1 MRGGDDSA
9 ESVERRAAKEDIVGC
24 GRVNDKE
31 ADGNGFS
38 LGSVTKHGV
47 KVNVAVSGNLFPKEA
62 IDGFVIW
69 NHGSFWE
76 LEFLICGPVEDVHR
90 AALVNKDFLNS
101 VVFDFNSDDHEVV
114 LLVVEAVEVVV
125 CEDDGRH
132 AASVMGMDNVVNGL
146 DMAEVS
152 LSGRRS
158 GSSTSEAT
166 RDSVDSS
173 TYGGS
178 AGVMSVRADWRS

>member
-1 MRGGDDSA
+1 M
-9 ESVERRAAKEDIVGC
+9 K
-24 GRVNDKE
+24 
-31 ADGNGFS
+31 
-38 LGSVTKHGV
+38 
-47 KVNVAVSGNLFPKEA
+47 
-62 IDGFVIW
+62 
-69 NHGSFWE
+69 
-76 LEFLICGPVEDVHR
+76 
-90 AALVNKDFLNS
+90 
-101 VVFDFNSDDHEVV
+101 
-114 LLVVEAVEVVV
+114 VVV
-125 CEDDGRH
+125 SEDDGRH